1 MHTDFDNLRDAAR
14 DALHALEREREQM
27 EERAQRL
34 EIFYKLT
41 EHMKEML
48 AENEKLEEENER
60 PQGLSRRFMKKG
72 VRSTYLVPKT
82 SSLSP
87 CQRQRKM
94 PTTSTRRRFRNGKP
108 AVPTKTIATTP

>member
-48 AENEKLEEENER
+48 AENEKLEQEIEQLHDRLAKKKATFPEIHNHFEAGSSAQVFNDKVYREN
-60 PQGLSRRFMKKG
+60 
-72 VRSTYLVPKT
+72 
-82 SSLSP
+82 
-87 CQRQRKM
+87 
-94 PTTSTRRRFRNGKP
+94 
-108 AVPTKTIATTP
+108 

>member
-48 AENEKLEEENER
+48 AENEKLEQEIEQLHDRLAKKKATFPEIHNHFEAGSSAQIFNDKVYREN
-60 PQGLSRRFMKKG
+60 
-72 VRSTYLVPKT
+72 
-82 SSLSP
+82 
-87 CQRQRKM
+87 
-94 PTTSTRRRFRNGKP
+94 
-108 AVPTKTIATTP
+108 

>member
-14 DALHALEREREQM
+14 DALRALEREREQM

-48 AENEKLEEENER
+48 AENEKLEEEN
-60 PQGLSRRFMKKG
+60 RRLHSWLAKRKQTFPEIHNHFG
-72 VRSTYLVPKT
+72 AGSTAQIFNDKVY
-82 SSLSP
+82 SE
-87 CQRQRKM
+87 
-94 PTTSTRRRFRNGKP
+94 N
-108 AVPTKTIATTP
+108 

>member
-27 EERAQRL
+27 EERARRL

-60 PQGLSRRFMKKG
+60 LHDCLAKKKMTFPEIHNHFG
-72 VRSTYLVPKT
+72 AGSTAQIFNDKVY
-82 SSLSP
+82 SD
-87 CQRQRKM
+87 
-94 PTTSTRRRFRNGKP
+94 N
-108 AVPTKTIATTP
+108 

>member
-48 AENEKLEEENER
+48 AENDALKQKREKLEQEIEQLHDR
-60 PQGLSRRFMKKG
+60 LAKKKMTFPEVHNHFEAG
-72 VRSTYLVPKT
+72 
-82 SSLSP
+82 SSA
-87 CQRQRKM
+87 QIFNDKVV
-94 PTTSTRRRFRNGKP
+94 GKFNS
-108 AVPTKTIATTP
+108 